1 MGKNKAQRT
10 KNNAKPSNSA
20 RSAEFLGSAM
30 PNFVGFSAVKDGGY
44 VPVLPGL
51 SLNQLNEVEISA
63 IDSNFQV
70 VFKKMNKKDATT
82 KFKAL
87 QEFADLVKESPPQTV
102 EAILPFWPKL
112 YSTLAVDV
120 EHRVRDAAQITHGV
134 LVKKVGK
141 SIASYLKQL
150 AGPWF
155 TSQFDPFPPAASAAS
170 NSLHD
175 TFPDKKYVD
184 AIVYCQDEILSYICY
199 NINVQTP
206 QLLNITHKSMNLAPE
221 ILEAKYQRILICSLQ
236 GYCSY
241 LKQAPHQQIDK
252 TSSSHHQIINGNK
265 FWKLAKH
272 EIPLIK
278 ISFFNIITS
287 LIENCKDILKDSEKK
302 TITSIMNSLDENETG
317 VISAVWE
324 CMLIAI
330 DKIDDWYTHVSIE
343 KLVLPKLWRV
353 LRSGGQGCASIIYPN
368 LLPLISQFPKFD
380 LDKKNLFFNFF
391 NNMSQGFMA
400 KNVLVSRS
408 EITAVIKSYIE
419 CLRYTILLN
428 NNDIDLCG
436 KLVKEQLIP
445 AIESFITDYTPVKLV
460 LFNEAAELLRYWS
473 KNRNSEDYKSY
484 GELIII
490 FWNELEL
497 MFNRFMD
504 RESETF
510 EKVIVD
516 NIWDAQ
522 IKLLTALKC
531 SSNVN
536 RKSLRIKFEDTDAA
550 ESKEQLN
557 SQQSTD
563 DVLVKEINNFVT
575 KLCIKLIN
583 NYDKNTS
590 SIIDPLSRLICQFE
604 SQFLFEE
611 VCKVYTNGDNLLE
624 FYNKTF
630 KVWLAD
636 NNAKVNEIVK
646 IIFTLLQY
654 MKGEDKNSVLN
665 SLTSMNNSK
674 VLNCAISCA
683 LNDKNMNDKVI
694 KSWRKADYTSEYLS
708 QLTEKVISDNCE
720 ESKKVLLQF
729 FKSCGDDFCIS
740 EQAVCGVLNVLCD
753 YLTQSEEIAESLIT
767 FTSQLSLLI
776 WNYKKL
782 IAATLK
788 LFKTL
793 FKISNKDSLSLDLK
807 ESVQT
812 SWTTGLISIYHKIT
826 PNELFKLQEECM
838 KIMYEKMYSSDFK
851 TSDGTDF
858 ILNFLETSNNYNY
871 DEALAS
877 LIKFNN
883 NVENNSLD
891 KWVPQVKNFILHT
904 EIVCGNFNSVNPI
917 KSVSLE
923 CPIRLS
929 SEPEEEEQGMPE
941 KMMRCLKWSLFTTK
955 LINKLIMQLN
965 DEYEDD
971 EFESIIKSSLDNSS
985 EQFRNILLITSLG
998 KLYNDHY
1005 KFFCNADAIKQ
1016 IYVSLHFECKSLRE
1030 KIPLNIW
1037 KEIILDSLDIDKYW
1051 TEWGSTF
1058 SLFLQYYADDKI
1070 YFSEIKSQA
1079 KEILSYY
1086 TTEGENSVSLIQDVN
1101 AVILAQLILNDD
1113 DDDDES
1119 NTLSLN
1125 VLEKI
1130 IKRNQVD
1137 KEFLLFNRD
1146 IGFVS
1151 WSEFILP
1158 LELVRLLT
1166 KSLQKVPTKMTT
1178 EMRDAAVIYLSSWL
1192 MSLNKSIAHHKDLKL
1207 QCFVVALSQLFCA
1220 VKNLLSRVT
1229 EKDFEEIR
1237 TEFVDE
1243 WHNIFA
1249 DDINCEIANTWMYY
1263 ADLFSNE
1270 TEFLTPILMLN
1281 YLGNAIKLLDGVIF
1295 FKELTDAP
1303 ITVTSDDLIKFSLK
1317 LILSPIPSLQLSAH
1331 HALNRLIPTLVEHD
1345 KNTIEQ
1351 ENFDATTLNIY
1362 KFEDIILQTQK
1373 IVDTILLDFKLCD
1386 TITCTVKLYTDSYTY
1401 TFGYILIWLNVLE
1414 MCSYAHADLR
1424 YQYGEILKND
1434 YFSSLMNN
1442 IFRLMPA
1449 KMLKFTDKR
1458 TPLFE
1463 FVNLFKDQPLLNL
1476 NDSLTSSTLDH
1487 VVCWVYT
1494 NCLRYMPVL
1503 ARQWW
1508 SEVESRVGSTMEKIT
1523 TLYVSPILCREELTV
1538 NKLND
1543 VPNLT
1548 IIVYPTVRELNA
1560 VYRMDDS
1567 KLELKMIL
1575 PTNYPLGT
1583 VTVEPRQH
1591 AGGAANWKN
1600 SHMQLSIF
1608 LNHQNGSIWG
1618 GLMMW
1623 KNNLDKKF
1631 SGVEECYICFSIFHI
1646 NTYQIP
1652 KLSCH
1657 TCRKKFHA
1665 PCLYKWFSTS
1675 QKSTCPICRNIF

>member
-51 SLNQLNEVEISA
+51 SLSQLNEVEISA

-87 QEFADLVKESPPQTV
+87 QEFADLVRESPLSTV
-102 EAILPFWPKL
+102 EAVLPFWPKL
-112 YSTLAVDV
+112 YSTLAVDA
-120 EHRVRDAAQITHGV
+120 EHRVRDAAQTTHGV

-141 SIASYLKQL
+141 SIATYLKQL

-170 NSLHD
+170 NSLHE
-175 TFPDKKYVD
+175 TFPDKKYAD
-184 AIVYCQDEILSYICY
+184 AIVYCQDEILSYICH

-206 QLLNITHKSMNLAPE
+206 QLLNITYKSMNLSPE

-241 LKQAPHQQIDK
+241 LKQVSSQQIEK
-252 TSSSHHQIINGNK
+252 TANIHHQIINGSK

-287 LIENCKDILKDSEKK
+287 LIENCKEILKDTEKK
-302 TITSIMNSLDENETG
+302 TITSIMNSLDENEPG

-368 LLPLISQFPKFD
+368 LLPLISQFPKFN
-380 LDKKNLFFNFF
+380 LDKKILFFNFF
-391 NNMSQGFMA
+391 DNMSQGFSA
-400 KNVLVSRS
+400 KNVLISRS
-408 EITAVIKSYIE
+408 ELTAITKSFIE
-419 CLRYTILLN
+419 CMRYTILLN
-428 NNDIDLCG
+428 NSDIDLCG
-436 KLVKEQLIP
+436 KLVREQLIP
-445 AIESFITDYTPVKLV
+445 AIEACVKDYTPVKLI
-460 LFNEAAELLRYWS
+460 LFNEAAELIRYWS
-473 KNRNSEDYKSY
+473 KNRDTDDYKSY
-484 GELIII
+484 GELLSI
-490 FWNELEL
+490 FWCELES
-497 MFNRFMD
+497 MFNRFM
-504 RESETF
+504 ESESDMF
-510 EKVIVD
+510 EKLTI
-516 NIWDAQ
+516 NSIYDAQ

-531 SSNVN
+531 PPGAT
-536 RKSLRIKFEDTDAA
+536 RKSLRIKFKDTDPA
-550 ESKEQLN
+550 ESKEQLKIP
-557 SQQSTD
+557 QTTD
-563 DVLVKEINNFVT
+563 DVLLNEINNFVS
-575 KLCIKLIN
+575 KLCVKLIN
-583 NYDKNTS
+583 NHDKNPS
-590 SIIDPLSRLICQFE
+590 NNIEHLNKLICQFE
-604 SQFLFEE
+604 SKLLFEE
-611 VCKVYTNGDNLLE
+611 ISKVYTSDNNLFEL
-624 FYNKTF
+624 YDKIL
-630 KVWLAD
+630 KVWLTD
-636 NNAKVNEIVK
+636 DTKVNDIIK
-646 IIFTLLQY
+646 IIFILMQY
-654 MKGEDKNSVLN
+654 MKDEDKNRVLN
-665 SLTSMNNSK
+665 SLTSINNSK
-674 VLNCAISCA
+674 ILNCAITYA
-683 LNDKNMNDKVI
+683 LNNKNMDDKVI
-694 KSWRKADYTSEYLS
+694 KSWCKTDYTTEYLCE
-708 QLTEKVISDNCE
+708 LARKINDDNCE
-720 ESKKVLLQF
+720 ENKIILLQA
-729 FKSCGDDFCIS
+729 FKSCDNDFCIS
-740 EQAVCGVLNVLCD
+740 EEAVNGVLNILCD
-753 YLTQSEEIAESLIT
+753 YLTESEEITESLVAFI
-767 FTSQLSLLI
+767 SQLSLLI
-776 WNYKKL
+776 WNFKKL
-782 IAATLK
+782 TSVSLK
-788 LFKTL
+788 MFKAL
-793 FKISNKDSLSLDLK
+793 FKISSKDSLSFNLK
-807 ESVQT
+807 ESIQNNWV
-812 SWTTGLISIYHKIT
+812 TGLTSIYHKI
-826 PNELFKLQEECM
+826 PADELFELQDECM
-838 KIMYEKMYSSDFK
+838 KIIYEKMYSSDFR
-851 TSDGTDF
+851 SNDETDLVF
-858 ILNFLETSNNYNY
+858 NFLEASNDYNY
-871 DEALAS
+871 DEALVS
-877 LIKFNN
+877 LIRFNN
-883 NVENNSLD
+883 NVEKIFLD
-891 KWVPQVKNFILHT
+891 EWIIQVKNIILHT
-904 EIVCGNFNSVNPI
+904 EIVSGNFYSINPI
-917 KSVSLE
+917 KSVSLD
-923 CPIRLS
+923 CPIGMTS
-929 SEPEEEEQGMPE
+929 DPEEEEKEIPD
-941 KMMRCLKWSLFTTK
+941 KMARCLKWSLFTAK
-955 LINKLIMQLN
+955 LINRLLMKLN

-971 EFESIIKSSLDNSS
+971 EFESIVKNSLDNSS
-985 EQFRNILLITSLG
+985 QQFNNIIMITSLG

-1005 KFFCNADAIKQ
+1005 KFSTNGDLIKQ

-1030 KIPLNIW
+1030 KMPPKTW
-1037 KEIILDSLDIDKYW
+1037 KEIIIDSLDVDKYW
-1051 TEWGSTF
+1051 AEYGSIF
-1058 SLFLQYYADDKI
+1058 SLFLQYSNNDKI
-1070 YFSEIKSQA
+1070 YLSEIKSQA
-1079 KEILSYY
+1079 KDILREY
-1086 TTEGENSVSLIQDVN
+1086 TASEDSENSMSLIQNIN
-1101 AVILAQLILNDD
+1101 AVILAQIILDD
-1113 DDDDES
+1113 DDD
-1119 NTLSLN
+1119 NNLSLD
-1125 VLEKI
+1125 VLKKI

-1146 IGFVS
+1146 ISSSS
-1151 WSEFILP
+1151 WSEFVLP
-1158 LELVRLLT
+1158 LELIRLLT
-1166 KSLQKVPTKMTT
+1166 KLLEKIPTKMTT

-1192 MSLNKSIAHHKDLKL
+1192 VSLNKSIAHHNDLKL

-1220 VKNLLSRVT
+1220 IKNLLTRVT
-1229 EKDFEEIR
+1229 EKDIEEIF
-1237 TEFVDE
+1237 TGFSDE
-1243 WHNIFA
+1243 WNNIFA
-1249 DDINCEIANTWMYY
+1249 DDINREIANTWMYY
-1263 ADLFSNE
+1263 ADLFNKK

-1281 YLGNAIKLLDGVIF
+1281 YLGNAIKLLDGNVF
-1295 FKELTDAP
+1295 FKEPTDAL

-1317 LILSPIPSLQLSAH
+1317 LILSPIPNLQLSAH
-1331 HALNRLIPTLVEHD
+1331 YALNRLIPTLVDQD

-1351 ENFDATTLNIY
+1351 ENFDTTTLNIH
-1362 KFEDIILQTQK
+1362 KFEDTILQTQK
-1373 IVDTILLDFKLCD
+1373 IVDTMLSDFKLSD
-1386 TITCTVKLYTDSYTY
+1386 SVSCTVKPYTDSYTY
-1401 TFGYILIWLNVLE
+1401 TFGYILTWINVLE
-1414 MCSYAHADLR
+1414 MCSHAHADLR
-1424 YQYGEILKND
+1424 YQYGEILKNY

-1449 KMLKFTDKR
+1449 KILESTDRR

-1476 NDSLTSSTLDH
+1476 NENLTSCTLDH
-1487 VVCWVYT
+1487 IVCWVYI

-1508 SEVESRVGSTMEKIT
+1508 SAAETRVGSIMEKIT
-1523 TLYVSPILCREELTV
+1523 TLYVSPVLCREELTI

-1567 KLELKMIL
+1567 KLELKIIL
-1575 PTNYPLGT
+1575 PINYPLGT

-1591 AGGAANWKN
+1591 VGGAGNWKN

-1608 LNHQNGSIWG
+1608 LNHQNGSIWD